1 LGRVGRRCAQ
11 SPRRDTCIVAN
22 GGPGFDHGY
31 LHCSDAWDI
40 LAKGDAFLVR
50 ASSYVYRREVN
61 KAIES
66 DVRRFDLNP
75 ELPKFQFQTLVITG
89 RYDFNVAPS
98 VAWRI
103 HSAIPGSRWA
113 VFENSGHLPFFE
125 ERDQIVRV
133 VEEFLAVK

>member
-1 LGRVGRRCAQ
+1 MLFH
-11 SPRRDTCIVAN
+11 SPEKR
-22 GGPGFDHGY
+22 
-31 LHCSDAWDI
+31 
-40 LAKGDAFLVR
+40 DAFLAR

-89 RYDFNVAPS
+89 RYDFNVAPA